1 MSMDLPALT
10 DDTLRLAVGVVSLAI
25 LVRAR
30 QVWRLA
36 VLGPGFLLGVV
47 TGLVVAEALGLRGT
61 VMLACVAALG
71 IVGVVAAWMVER
83 AAVVMAGA
91 VAGGAIGVGALAL
104 TSGAAWWALPVGV
117 LLGGLAAPV
126 VYRRL
131 VPLFG
136 AVIGAVGVAWAAGWP
151 RSALVLGALAAF
163 GLLVQAVSGRA
174 DDARDDA

>member
-1 MSMDLPALT
+1 MDLPPIP
-10 DDTLRLAVGVVSLAI
+10 DDTVRVAVGVVSLAL

-36 VLGPGFLLGVV
+36 VLGPGFLFGVVVGVLVAPALGLQGALLLGVV
-47 TGLVVAEALGLRGT
+47 AG
-61 VMLACVAALG
+61 LG
-71 IVGVVAAWMVER
+71 IAGVVAAWMVER

-91 VAGGAIGVGALAL
+91 VAGGALGIGAIAL
-104 TSGAAWWALPVGV
+104 TSGAAWWALPLGVVVGA
-117 LLGGLAAPV
+117 LAAPAL
-126 VYRRL
+126 YRAL

-163 GLLVQAVSGRA
+163 GLIVQAVSGRA
-174 DDARDDA
+174 NDDEGEQA

>member
-1 MSMDLPALT
+1 MDLPALT
-10 DDTLRLAVGVVSLAI
+10 DDTLRIAVGIVSLGL

-47 TGLVVAEALGLRGT
+47 TGQLVAGPLGLQGGVSLAVVAGLG
-61 VMLACVAALG
+61 VAG
-71 IVGVVAAWMVER
+71 IVAAWMVER

-91 VAGGAIGVGALAL
+91 VAGGALGVGALAL

-117 LLGGLAAPV
+117 VVGGVAAPV

-163 GLLVQAVSGRA
+163 GLLVQIVSGRA
-174 DDARDDA
+174 DDGEDDA